1 MSYGARGLRD
11 ELLVVLDSIYD
22 GLKDASDRALLLIGF
37 AEGFRR
43 SELAGLNVEDIEPVR
58 QGIIIHLRRP
68 KTVQEGTGWKICI
81 PFGRSRHCP
90 VAAIEQRRTRSGIT
104 QGPLFRLSGEAVSLV
119 IKERV
124 AALESIRPVTR
135 GTACEQDWRPA
146 PLGPAGG
153 KGPER
158 HHRYRPATRP
168 ARPEGS
174 GHSGTGGC
182 RWRPYS
188 RRWLEGCCS
197 PGCPSCVKL
206 PLLAMP

>member
-1 MSYGARGLRD
+1 MAIANELFSLSLWSVNRLRPHELWCPRSQD

-68 KTVQEGTGWKICI
+68 KTDQEGTGWKICI

-90 VAAIEQRRTRSGIT
+90 VAAIEQRPTRSGIT
-104 QGPLFRLSGEAVSLV
+104 QGPLFRPVDPHGVISNLRLSGEAVSLV

-146 PLGPAGG
+146 PLNPVPPLG
-153 KGPER
+153 R
-158 HHRYRPATRP
+158 S
-168 ARPEGS
+168 GS
-174 GHSGTGGC
+174 RQGTPRMQC
-182 RWRPYS
+182 
-188 RRWLEGCCS
+188 
-197 PGCPSCVKL
+197 
-206 PLLAMP
+206 